1 MSAIPAPLALW
12 LLYSFCASL
21 VGWTASAT
29 SLLTPLSYW
38 LFLAMFL
45 FLVISVWTLKPF
57 PRLLSYRLPPRKR
70 FQRFL
75 PLAFLFFCILVL
87 LSGIL
92 YGPSN
97 YDGLSYRVPR
107 VLHWLAEGHWFW
119 IDTMDQ
125 RMNTRSLL
133 FEWLMAPLLSFNGG
147 FRFLFFLN
155 VISFLL
161 LPGLLYGVFTA
172 LGVPRRS
179 AYTWMWILPLAP
191 LYLLQ
196 AGSIGNDSFAT
207 VYFLAGLWFVL
218 RAVKSG
224 SLLDWWLSCAAMAML
239 TSAKLSN
246 LPLGLPWLAL
256 AIPFFMRFPR
266 RIPLAALL
274 ALTTV
279 SASFVP
285 LALINYQRGGD
296 WTGISYETAAVADA
310 SPPIALA
317 GNALLLT
324 AQNMQPPVL
333 PGAKTAEIA
342 FVRFFPLPHS
352 VKEEIRQS
360 FEGGL
365 RSLGVG
371 ELAMEESAALG
382 LPFIVLLALWCV
394 LQIGR
399 QKHHPHA
406 DRRAP
411 PIPHRAWFACIGTWV
426 SLLAL
431 LSQSSL
437 ITIGRTIGPYYPLL
451 LFPFFFFTGD
461 FHGFRRKLWN
471 LGVMLFLGSSL
482 LTLVL
487 HPPRPLWPALTLLS
501 SFSQP
506 TSSHS
511 LKRAFNVYDVYRAR
525 PTAFGPLC
533 DILEQTRSE
542 VVYFVSTGD
551 EPIATLTCNTGV
563 RKLQEILPN
572 AAQELLLPPPGS
584 VIVFSRLSLRHT
596 TGKSVEEWLTDN
608 PVEIIGSKSLKIK
621 VQRGPEEWYVV
632 RVLPS
637 QPVN

>member
-1 MSAIPAPLALW
+1 MPAIPAPLALW

-21 VGWTASAT
+21 VGWATSAT

-38 LFLAMFL
+38 LLL
-45 FLVISVWTLKPF
+45 VIVTFLVTLVWVLKPF

-75 PLAFLFFCILVL
+75 PLAFLFFCIFVL
-87 LSGIL
+87 LGGIL
-92 YGPSN
+92 YAPSN
-97 YDGLSYRVPR
+97 YDGLSYRIPR
-107 VLHWLAEGHWFW
+107 VLQWLAEGHWLW
-119 IDTMDQ
+119 IDTLDQ

-133 FEWLMAPLLSFNGG
+133 FEWLMAPLLSLNGT
-147 FRFLFFLN
+147 FRFVFFIN
-155 VISFLL
+155 FISFLL

-179 AYTWMWILPLAP
+179 AYKWMWIFPVAP

-218 RAVKSG
+218 RAVNRG

-256 AIPFFMRFPR
+256 AVPFFIRFPR
-266 RIPLAALL
+266 RIPLAAVL
-274 ALTTV
+274 ALTTLP
-279 SASFVP
+279 ASFVP
-285 LALINYQRGGD
+285 LAVINYQQGGD
-296 WTGISYETAAVADA
+296 WTGISYEGAAVAEA

-317 GNALLLT
+317 GNILLLA
-324 AQNMQPPVL
+324 AQNMQPPLL
-333 PGAKTAEIA
+333 PASKTAETA
-342 FVRFFPLPHS
+342 FVAFFPLPES
-352 VKEEIRQS
+352 VKDEIKQS

-365 RSLGVG
+365 RSLGLG
-371 ELAMEESAALG
+371 ELAIEESAALG

-394 LQIGR
+394 LKIGR
-399 QKHHPHA
+399 QQHHPHA
-406 DRRAP
+406 DGRAP

-426 SLLAL
+426 ALVAL

-451 LFPFFFFTGD
+451 LFPLFFFTGD

-471 LGVMLFLGSSL
+471 LGVLLFLGSSL

-487 HPPRPLWPALTLLS
+487 HPPRPLWPALTLLT

-506 TSSHS
+506 TSSPA

-525 PTAFGPLC
+525 PTAFGPLG
-533 DILEQTRSE
+533 DILEQTRPE

-551 EPIATLTCNTGV
+551 EPIATLTYNVGS
-563 RKLQEILPN
+563 RKVQEILPN
-572 AAQELLLPPPGS
+572 TAQQLLLPPPGS
-584 VIVFSRLSLRHT
+584 VIVFSRLSLSRT
-596 TGKSVEEWLTDN
+596 TGKSIEEWLAEN
-608 PVEIIGSKSLKIK
+608 PVQIIGSKTLKIK

-632 RVLPS
+632 RVLLS
-637 QPVN
+637 KPVN